1 LDVSANTD
9 LAALD
14 CSGNQL
20 TMLDVSRNLSL
31 ERLICYHNDL
41 TSLDVSKNVN
51 LNRLWIYGNPF
62 PESEITKLTAMLK
75 EVTKGNLWISDK
87 MLTEAMKTSLA
98 IKGWTIQ

>member
-1 LDVSANTD
+1 
-9 LAALD
+9 
-14 CSGNQL
+14 
-20 TMLDVSRNLSL
+20 MLDVSRNLSL

-87 MLTEAMKTSLA
+87 TLTEAMKTSLA
-98 IKGWTIQ
+98 VKGWAIQ